1 MKPSQLKALILLI
14 VVVFAAVTVGGWTWD
29 DGVALSAV
37 VQ

>member
-1 MKPSQLKALILLI
+1 MKPAQYKALTLLI
-14 VVVFAAVTVGGWTWD
+14 VLVFAAVTLGGWTWD